1 VQFFYIIVLIGS
13 VLELARASAYNKS
26 LSLPNKISQKF
37 CLMKNC
43 YYSFPPCA
51 L

>member
-1 VQFFYIIVLIGS
+1 
-13 VLELARASAYNKS
+13 
-26 LSLPNKISQKF
+26 
-37 CLMKNC
+37 MKNC